1 MDAIAIIPARGGS
14 KGIENKN
21 LQTVGNVSLIGRA
34 INSAMSVE
42 EIQEVYV
49 STDSDEIAREAT
61 FHGAKPIMRPAEIS
75 GDESSSESAILH
87 AIEHVEEVSTIVF
100 IQCTSPFIRSSDVS
114 KAIQMVETGIHD
126 CVFSAVEDH
135 GFRWEMKG
143 KELSPMNHS
152 VNERPRRQ
160 DLPQRFLETG
170 AFYVFRAKGIHSTGS
185 RFHGD
190 IGCVEVDRLTNVDI
204 DDIDDLIRARQ
215 LSPILDEKPKTP
227 AIRGLVLDFDGV
239 QTDDYV
245 WVDQDGRES
254 VRVSRADGLAISMIK
269 KSGVEILILSSE
281 TNPVVKSRADK
292 LGVQSISGAKDK
304 SKIMKDWAN
313 RLGLDLSSIA
323 FLGNDKNDLQ
333 AMKQVGLPVA
343 VADATPSVKAIAAI
357 VLGSKGGEKAVRE
370 LAGILFP

>member
-1 MDAIAIIPARGGS
+1 MVAIAIIPARGGS

-21 LQTVGNVSLIGRA
+21 LQTVGNITLIGRA
-34 INSAMSVE
+34 INSAIAVE
-42 EIQEVYV
+42 EIEEVYV

-61 FHGAKPIMRPAEIS
+61 FRGAKPIMRPAEIS

-87 AIEHVEEVSTIVF
+87 AIEHIGEVSTIVL
-100 IQCTSPFIRSSDVS
+100 IQCTSPFIRSRDVS
-114 KAIQMVETGIHD
+114 KAIQMVESGIHD

-135 GFRWEMKG
+135 GFRWEMEG
-143 KELSPMNHS
+143 KELSPMGHS
-152 VNERPRRQ
+152 SNERTRRQ

-170 AFYVFRAKGIHSTGS
+170 AFYVFRAEGIHSTGS
-185 RFHGD
+185 RFHGQ
-190 IGCVEVDRLTNVDI
+190 IGCVEVDPLTNVDI
-204 DDIDDLIRARQ
+204 DDIDDLIRARR
-215 LSPILDEKPKTP
+215 LSPILQEEPKTP

-245 WVDQDGRES
+245 WVDQDGREA
-254 VRVSRADGLAISMIK
+254 VRVSRADGLAISIIK
-269 KSGVEILILSSE
+269 KSGVEILIVSSE

-292 LGVQSISGAKDK
+292 LGVQLVTGARDK
-304 SKIMKDWAN
+304 SKIMRDWAN

-323 FLGNDKNDLQ
+323 FLGNDKNDLE
-333 AMKQVGLPVA
+333 AMKLVGLPVA

-357 VLGSKGGEKAVRE
+357 VLRSRGGEKAVRE